1 MTRTSVAC
9 LCSCGKLTRTIMSDS
24 THLRSH
30 TNQPSTALWRDW
42 VSTFS
47 HFLATYTLS
56 LRRWSSFIFIGGWV
70 NRFGRDLP
78 KKTFF
83 WTPSLNAKVTHWLT
97 EKTLAPTLPMWPW
110 SLKIPDEDYWC
121 DWQMVISYAYGDDG
135 HGGWPGLSLRWLTC
149 RLKRWLT
156 WWWRYLMNGDTF
168 GGDVRCGGHGC
179 WEGGQNG
186 EVSDGSWRVA
196 CGGVLNPIANCFVN
210 PVNIWSIGHFSH

>member
-1 MTRTSVAC
+1 MWVGGVADSQTRSKPLKSPRKSPFSTQISPFVFPN
-9 LCSCGKLTRTIMSDS
+9 LTK
-24 THLRSH
+24 
-30 TNQPSTALWRDW
+30 
-42 VSTFS
+42 
-47 HFLATYTLS
+47 TL
-56 LRRWSSFIFIGGWV
+56 GWV
-70 NRFGRDLP
+70 GKQIWERSP